1 MAAKIAAQQEP
12 VCSGNALV
20 FFLLLVNVANFL
32 GELLQGVLVGAV
44 LQLKVCDFPLVSEAK
59 IGRDVLTL
67 LLL

>member
-12 VCSGNALV
+12 VWSGNALV

-44 LQLKVCDFPLVSEAK
+44 LQLEVCDFSQCLNPK
-59 IGRDVLTL
+59 
-67 LLL
+67 